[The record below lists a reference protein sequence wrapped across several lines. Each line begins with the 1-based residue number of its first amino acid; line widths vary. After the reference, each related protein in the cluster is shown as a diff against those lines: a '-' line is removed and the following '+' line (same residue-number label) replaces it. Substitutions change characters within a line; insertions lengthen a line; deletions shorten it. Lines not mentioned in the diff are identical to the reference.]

1 LRVAPGEIVAL
12 LGPNGAGKSTALRTL
27 VGLVAPEAGT
37 AALFGCAPTVDAARA
52 RVGWQAQQT
61 ALYHLIHVD
70 EAIDLFGSY
79 YPRRR
84 ATDALLATFG
94 LTRRRRT
101 EFRRLSGGERQ
112 RLALALA
119 WVNEPDLLILDE
131 PTVALALKEVQKV
144 LDFVRRIKA
153 SGRAAI
159 YIEHNLA
166 HVHELADRLVVLDR
180 GEVVSVISQGDMSL
194 ADLTTHLLDLQ
205 DRREHGDV

>member
-1 LRVAPGEIVAL
+1 
-12 LGPNGAGKSTALRTL
+12 

-52 RVGWQAQQT
+52 RVGGQAQQT

-131 PTVALALKEVQKV
+131 PTVALDVAGRMAVWDL
-144 LDFVRRIKA
+144 LRDARA
-153 SGRAAI
+153 AGRAVLFATHLI
-159 YIEHNLA
+159 IEEA
-166 HVHELADRLVVLDR
+166 EALADGVVIIHR
-180 GEVVSVISQGDMSL
+180 GRVVAHGTPASL
-194 ADLTTHLLDLQ
+194 IA
-205 DRREHGDV
+205 EHGGPGYLECAFASDGHPRAAVLARIV